1 MKFEINDEKLVKFG
15 NFIKKLRFENNYTL
29 EQLKRYT
36 GINIADL
43 NRLENDGRKKIN
55 SFHLLALSN
64 IYKINVL
71 DLYYMIGYLEK
82 EKIYNFLKNEMIEEK
97 ISEFVIDKYENR
109 IKIPLYSSIKDYFNK
124 DDNNIPDTFIQIPI
138 DKCMNLISFY
148 ISNDNMEP
156 TLNKSS
162 IAIFEIGIK
171 NLKNN
176 DIGIFLYNGIY
187 IINRFYNVNN
197 EIILQ
202 SDNSSFQP
210 IIIKGDNNFKILGK
224 LKYNINI
231 SDY

>member
-1 MKFEINDEKLVKFG
+1 
-15 NFIKKLRFENNYTL
+15 
-29 EQLKRYT
+29 
-36 GINIADL
+36 
-43 NRLENDGRKKIN
+43 
-55 SFHLLALSN
+55 
-64 IYKINVL
+64 
-71 DLYYMIGYLEK
+71 
-82 EKIYNFLKNEMIEEK
+82 
-97 ISEFVIDKYENR
+97 
-109 IKIPLYSSIKDYFNK
+109 
-124 DDNNIPDTFIQIPI
+124 
-138 DKCMNLISFY
+138 
-148 ISNDNMEP
+148 MEP

-162 IAIFEIGIK
+162 IAIFEIDIK